1 MVSPSRFAKI
11 YQYVLDPYS
20 RGAKTEGKTKNTEA
34 KMLEKKKR
42 WVNCTLAR
50 RTSASCAVVSFFPL
64 PPEI

>member
-34 KMLEKKKR
+34 KMLEKKSGGSIVR
-42 WVNCTLAR
+42 
-50 RTSASCAVVSFFPL
+50 
-64 PPEI
+64 